1 MVPPTWPLSG
11 AALFFE
17 AKDVLMLKAWFI
29 IPTKYG
35 APLLVHRYIAGMM
48 RRSVLAEAFLA
59 PVPALGPS
67 RKTWGSAAFLR

>member
-1 MVPPTWPLSG
+1 
-11 AALFFE
+11 
-17 AKDVLMLKAWFI
+17 MLKAWFI
-29 IPTKYG
+29 IPTENG
-35 APLLVHRYIAGMM
+35 APLMLHRYIAGMM